1 MSHLQLTIYCEPKD
15 IEILSALLFDF
26 GAIGTN
32 ELTDGFESFF
42 NQDEFAKKEIVAYL
56 SEIHEGKINDY
67 TFHEIESTNWNELWE
82 SNYEPIEVDDFCYVH
97 APFHKVKNGFKHTIQ
112 INPRMAFGTGHH
124 ETTFLMMKMIE
135 QIDLNGQSVL
145 DLGCGS
151 GILAI
156 LAMYEGADLALAVDI
171 DSNAVETLDENF
183 TVNNTKQ
190 IVSRIGTIHDV
201 TEKFDIIFAN
211 INRNVL
217 TTDAEK
223 ICNQLVKNGL
233 LVLSGFYKQDVDL
246 ISETYSKYGLKPKKM
261 LSKNNWVSVIFNNE

>member
-42 NQDEFAKKEIVAYL
+42 NQDEFSKKEIIAYL

-233 LVLSGFYKQDVDL
+233 LVLSGFYEQDVDL